1 MSSENGGKFS
11 HALVLGAGM
20 EPVLLNHVD
29 HVGGVATGLNA
40 IGHAIIEAR
49 FAGLRSFVVQGV
61 GLVWQWRTDTPEG
74 VYFALLCDRAKR
86 GKTLPSVEKV
96 MEVLLPLRNVSGGGA
111 K

>member
-1 MSSENGGKFS
+1 
-11 HALVLGAGM
+11 
-20 EPVLLNHVD
+20 
-29 HVGGVATGLNA
+29 VATGLNA

-61 GLVWQWRTDTPEG
+61 GPVWQWRTDTPEG